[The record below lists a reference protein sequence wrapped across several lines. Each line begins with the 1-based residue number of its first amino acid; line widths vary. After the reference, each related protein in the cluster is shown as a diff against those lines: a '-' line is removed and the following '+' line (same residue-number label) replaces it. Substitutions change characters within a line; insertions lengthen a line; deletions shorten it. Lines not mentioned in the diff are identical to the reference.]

1 VTFLLRI
8 DEVDAL
14 PFIQHLPEKSKRIV
28 DAKIRLL
35 VEDPFP
41 GKGGDKELLL
51 LRPGVRIYRLH
62 ISRQFTA
69 FYRVRDDTVYI
80 TEVMTIGQAHK
91 KYKML

>member
-1 VTFLLRI
+1 VTFRLLI
-8 DEVDAL
+8 DEEDAL

-28 DAKIRLL
+28 DAKIRVLA
-35 VEDPFP
+35 EDPFP
-41 GKGGDKELLL
+41 GKGGDKELLVI
-51 LRPGVRIYRLH
+51 RRGVRIYRLH

-80 TEVMTIGQAHK
+80 TEVMTIREAHK

>member
-1 VTFLLRI
+1 MTFLLRI

-28 DAKIRLL
+28 DAKIRFLPKTRSPAKA
-35 VEDPFP
+35 ETRNFFSS
-41 GKGGDKELLL
+41 G
-51 LRPGVRIYRLH
+51 RVRIYRLH

>member
-1 VTFLLRI
+1 VTFHLRI

-14 PFIQHLPEKSKRIV
+14 PFIQNLPEKSKRIV

-35 VEDPFP
+35 AKDPFP
-41 GKGGDKELLL
+41 GKGADKELLI

-69 FYRVRDDTVYI
+69 FYRIKGDIVYI